1 MKKEFKILSFVFV
14 IFVLFTSVVGAA
26 EIKFNRLDAEN
37 GKIFL
42 SFSIVSYKKKDIIE
56 ALKRGIELK
65 LLYDIE
71 IVRKSS
77 YMLFGN
83 KVVIRKSIRRS
94 VKYDY
99 WNKAFVIREKGNR
112 VLFHSENSLLDSI
125 FTVKRF
131 LIEKKPLLGKG
142 GRNYSLRVNAQLK
155 SVKLYFPMNFVF
167 KYIIGIWDFKTG
179 WVVGPPLNGVR

>member
-1 MKKEFKILSFVFV
+1 MKRELKILASVF
-14 IFVLFTSVVGAA
+14 IISVLYTSAVGAA
-26 EIKFNRLDAEN
+26 EIKFDRLDEEN

-42 SFSIVSYKKKDIIE
+42 SFSIVSYKSKDVIE

-65 LLYDIE
+65 VLYDIE

-77 YMLFGN
+77 YMLFG
-83 KVVIRKSIRRS
+83 KTVVVRKSIRRS

-99 WNKAFVIREKGNR
+99 WNKAFVIRERGNKA
-112 VLFHSENSLLDSI
+112 LFHSENSLLDSI

-142 GRNYSLRVNAQLK
+142 SRNYSLRVNAQLK
-155 SVKLYFPMNFVF
+155 SVKLYFPMNLVF

-179 WVVGPPLNGVR
+179 WIVGPPLKSLR